1 MLNDPYIT
9 KYDFK
14 QDALAKVEKIW
25 KDITDQGFSPS
36 KYPTMYLIGGQ
47 PGAGKSQTLERC
59 DLLDG
64 NNILKNNGDDYN
76 PCGRENPRF

>member
-14 QDALAKVEKIW
+14 QDALTKVEKIW

-36 KYPTMYLIGGQ
+36 KYPTMYL
-47 PGAGKSQTLERC
+47 
-59 DLLDG
+59 
-64 NNILKNNGDDYN
+64 N
-76 PCGRENPRF
+76 F

>member
-1 MLNDPYIT
+1 
-9 KYDFK
+9 
-14 QDALAKVEKIW
+14 
-25 KDITDQGFSPS
+25 
-36 KYPTMYLIGGQ
+36 MYLIGGQ

>member
-1 MLNDPYIT
+1 MFPILQI
-9 KYDFK
+9 YDFK
-14 QDALAKVEKIW
+14 QDALTKVEKIW
-25 KDITDQGFSPS
+25 KDITVQGFSPS

-64 NNILKNNGDDYN
+64 NNILKNNSDDYN